1 MNQFMVIE
9 IIVFAI
15 ALLVGLIVMLVLRRK
30 LKDYDG
36 MGEVKRET
44 KRQKKPPKKI
54 L

>member
-36 MGEVKRET
+36 RET
-44 KRQKKPPKKI
+44 KGQKKPPKKI